1 MIDTFYILACS
12 GPGAGQAIAR
22 SITIGYFSAAATAFV
37 TIWLFRLST
46 RTGRYWP
53 AYWSALLLA
62 LHPAWTISAVRG
74 DCGIMKVVLS
84 GLVIL
89 LVLLFLAIQIMA
101 ARRYK
106 IDA

>member
-1 MIDTFYILACS
+1 MAYTFYILACS

-22 SITIGYFSAAATAFV
+22 SITIGYFSAAAVAYM
-37 TIWLFRLST
+37 TICLFRLSS

-53 AYWSALLLA
+53 AYLSALLLS

-74 DCGIMKVVLS
+74 DCGIAKVVFSVVLLLLIS
-84 GLVIL
+84 GLL
-89 LVLLFLAIQIMA
+89 TLQIIT

-106 IDA
+106 